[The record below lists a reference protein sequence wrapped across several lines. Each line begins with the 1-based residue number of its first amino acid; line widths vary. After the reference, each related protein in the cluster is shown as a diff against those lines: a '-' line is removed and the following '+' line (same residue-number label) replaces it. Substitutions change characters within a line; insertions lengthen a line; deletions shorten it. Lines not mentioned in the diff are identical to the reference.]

1 MFSLSLRWVDG
12 RTLPLLQYVLS
23 LAVVQAIEDMAKER
37 GTSLPQVA
45 LKWPNDIFLGGLK
58 VGGVLCTSSYRNRAF
73 DVTVGI
79 GLNVNNAH
87 PTTCINA
94 ALQAACPSA
103 APVSH
108 EALLAALLNRLHSL
122 LSVFEQQGFKPL
134 EADYLQ
140 RWLHSGQHVVLE
152 EAKEGGSVTQVSL
165 TIQGLTTGGYLLAT
179 DPSGI
184 QYELSPD
191 GNSLDFFK
199 GLMRDDA
206 PFISRI
212 STNLASPF
220 PSPPS
225 LLRCPF
231 RFPPVLACPLSSAP
245 SPPVFLPA
253 PLFLSRPSSLA
264 PCSAWPMGSL
274 SVTPSRSHN
283 AHNEDAATS
292 PTVYYHQLL
301 RAIKACTANPETNPQ
316 ASGSPA
322 GLSASSPSISLQV
335 HPPKSTGGGFYPKE
349 GLGVMGKCRTTRAG
363 PASDRA
369 MNESYSESQRLF
381 NDPLQA
387 KLVSNVREV
396 FRHGDSL
403 RLTEPEKR
411 AAVAAAVRVLKFLK
425 NIRGL

>member
-1 MFSLSLRWVDG
+1 MHVKRPRDRSRGGNTWDSPEGCLMFSLSLRWVDG

-23 LAVVQAIEDMAKER
+23 LAV
-37 GTSLPQVA
+37 TSLPQVA

-199 GLMRDDA
+199 GLMR
-206 PFISRI
+206 RK
-212 STNLASPF
+212 L
-220 PSPPS
+220 
-225 LLRCPF
+225 
-231 RFPPVLACPLSSAP
+231 
-245 SPPVFLPA
+245 
-253 PLFLSRPSSLA
+253 
-264 PCSAWPMGSL
+264 
-274 SVTPSRSHN
+274 
-283 AHNEDAATS
+283 
-292 PTVYYHQLL
+292 
-301 RAIKACTANPETNPQ
+301 NPEEQ
-316 ASGSPA
+316 RLADG
-322 GLSASSPSISLQV
+322 ISLC
-335 HPPKSTGGGFYPKE
+335 HPLP
-349 GLGVMGKCRTTRAG
+349 LAQRT
-363 PASDRA
+363 
-369 MNESYSESQRLF
+369 
-381 NDPLQA
+381 
-387 KLVSNVREV
+387 
-396 FRHGDSL
+396 
-403 RLTEPEKR
+403 
-411 AAVAAAVRVLKFLK
+411 
-425 NIRGL
+425 

>member
-1 MFSLSLRWVDG
+1 MSLSLL
-12 RTLPLLQYVLS
+12 LPLRLLS
-23 LAVVQAIEDMAKER
+23 LSRVALSSPVFRILRFTLQPIARPSALSHIGSILPYCPSLSGPADAVIPS
-37 GTSLPQVA
+37 TSLPQVA

-199 GLMRDDA
+199 GLMR
-206 PFISRI
+206 RK
-212 STNLASPF
+212 L
-220 PSPPS
+220 
-225 LLRCPF
+225 
-231 RFPPVLACPLSSAP
+231 
-245 SPPVFLPA
+245 
-253 PLFLSRPSSLA
+253 
-264 PCSAWPMGSL
+264 
-274 SVTPSRSHN
+274 
-283 AHNEDAATS
+283 
-292 PTVYYHQLL
+292 
-301 RAIKACTANPETNPQ
+301 NPEEQ
-316 ASGSPA
+316 VA
-322 GLSASSPSISLQV
+322 GG
-335 HPPKSTGGGFYPKE
+335 H
-349 GLGVMGKCRTTRAG
+349 
-363 PASDRA
+363 
-369 MNESYSESQRLF
+369 
-381 NDPLQA
+381 
-387 KLVSNVREV
+387 
-396 FRHGDSL
+396 
-403 RLTEPEKR
+403 
-411 AAVAAAVRVLKFLK
+411 
-425 NIRGL
+425 

>member
-1 MFSLSLRWVDG
+1 MHNAVMRHVAACMHAWMDVAFSFQELRNPPHRHRLHLSHSVQRTRYFPHPTLPHSLPLPPGLAPHISPPSFSVPFIFHVRILPLDAPSPMPHLLLHAKVFSPPFYQVPRPPPHPSPPLPATVHSLALHLSLTVPHVAGRGGNTWESPEGCLMFSLSLRWIDG

-23 LAVVQAIEDMAKER
+23 LAVVQAIEDMAKERGVRGWCWVFVCARECLKQTSNLLRLPLLQYVLSLAVVQAIDDMAKER

-79 GLNVNNAH
+79 GLNVDNAQ

-122 LSVFEQQGFKPL
+122 LTVFQQQGFKPL

-152 EAKEGGSVTQVSL
+152 EPKDGGGTTQVSL

-179 DPSGI
+179 DPSGA

-199 GLMRDDA
+199 GLMR
-206 PFISRI
+206 RK
-212 STNLASPF
+212 L
-220 PSPPS
+220 
-225 LLRCPF
+225 
-231 RFPPVLACPLSSAP
+231 
-245 SPPVFLPA
+245 
-253 PLFLSRPSSLA
+253 
-264 PCSAWPMGSL
+264 
-274 SVTPSRSHN
+274 
-283 AHNEDAATS
+283 
-292 PTVYYHQLL
+292 
-301 RAIKACTANPETNPQ
+301 NPEEQ
-316 ASGSPA
+316 VA
-322 GLSASSPSISLQV
+322 G
-335 HPPKSTGGGFYPKE
+335 
-349 GLGVMGKCRTTRAG
+349 
-363 PASDRA
+363 
-369 MNESYSESQRLF
+369 
-381 NDPLQA
+381 
-387 KLVSNVREV
+387 
-396 FRHGDSL
+396 RH
-403 RLTEPEKR
+403 
-411 AAVAAAVRVLKFLK
+411 
-425 NIRGL
+425 

>member
-1 MFSLSLRWVDG
+1 MSTEDEVYVFVKGSGDSKSLLSGIKLAEDNGGVVLRNDAEVSSAKDVVGFDVDKFFSALSTDGLGRTLLASKRLSSTHSLVSKSFETLPIGTVCISRIQYSGRGRGGNTWDSPEGCLMFSLSLRWVDG

-199 GLMRDDA
+199 GLMR
-206 PFISRI
+206 RK
-212 STNLASPF
+212 L
-220 PSPPS
+220 
-225 LLRCPF
+225 
-231 RFPPVLACPLSSAP
+231 
-245 SPPVFLPA
+245 
-253 PLFLSRPSSLA
+253 
-264 PCSAWPMGSL
+264 
-274 SVTPSRSHN
+274 
-283 AHNEDAATS
+283 
-292 PTVYYHQLL
+292 
-301 RAIKACTANPETNPQ
+301 NPEEQ
-316 ASGSPA
+316 VA
-322 GLSASSPSISLQV
+322 GG
-335 HPPKSTGGGFYPKE
+335 H
-349 GLGVMGKCRTTRAG
+349 
-363 PASDRA
+363 
-369 MNESYSESQRLF
+369 
-381 NDPLQA
+381 
-387 KLVSNVREV
+387 
-396 FRHGDSL
+396 
-403 RLTEPEKR
+403 
-411 AAVAAAVRVLKFLK
+411 
-425 NIRGL
+425 